1 MDHLLH
7 CSKTRVLWNLL
18 FSLFGVSWILF
29 ATVKDSLLGCKGT
42 FLAKEKRRV
51 WNAGPLC
58 IFWTV
63 WKTRNDIVFRDEVL
77 SIQRLKSLFV
87 HIFWSET
94 KVSLVNGPMTLV
106 HFID

>member
-63 WKTRNDIVFRDEVL
+63 WKTRNGIVFRDEVL